1 MKRRVDTL
9 FWLLLCVASIAPA
22 NAACNAKRLQVGAVE
37 RTGIVC
43 APVAAA
49 KPSSPL
55 PMVLVFHGRGG
66 SAKEMAAR
74 TRVHDAWPEAL
85 VVYLDG
91 LTGNPGPHDKS
102 GSKRGWQIN
111 PGEMQDRDV
120 AFVDAALD
128 ALMQRHHVD
137 AGRVYAVGH
146 SNGARLVGILWAMR
160 SDRFTAFAF
169 SAAQADTLIKKAQPR
184 SAFMGMGMHDELVS
198 FAWQKKS
205 IGYAARLLGIAIAPD
220 FDDAGVKRWRGASG
234 LELMTYIHP
243 GPHWWPDG
251 QTQMIVDFFKRQ
263 RHPLPGDKYPK
274 SQS

>member
-1 MKRRVDTL
+1 MKRGVPIT
-9 FWLLLCVASIAPA
+9 FFLLLSSAYLAPA
-22 NAACNAKRLQVGAVE
+22 HAACSAKSLPVGALQ

-43 APVAAA
+43 VPAVSA
-49 KPSSPL
+49 KPAPPF
-55 PMVLVFHGRGG
+55 PMVLVFHGRAG

-74 TRVHDAWPEAL
+74 TRVHDAWPQAL

-111 PGEMQDRDV
+111 PGEMGDRDV

-128 ALMQRHHVD
+128 ALMQRHNVD

-160 SDRFTAFAF
+160 SERFTAFAF
-169 SAAQADTLIKKAQPR
+169 SAAQADTLIERAQPR
-184 SAFMGMGMHDELVS
+184 SAFMGMGVHDELVP
-198 FAWQKKS
+198 FEWQRKS
-205 IGYAARLLGIAIAPD
+205 IGYAARLLGIAISSG
-220 FDDAGVKRWRGASG
+220 FDDAGVKRRRSASG

-243 GPHWWPDG
+243 GPHSWPDG

-263 RHPLPGDKYPK
+263 RHR
-274 SQS
+274 